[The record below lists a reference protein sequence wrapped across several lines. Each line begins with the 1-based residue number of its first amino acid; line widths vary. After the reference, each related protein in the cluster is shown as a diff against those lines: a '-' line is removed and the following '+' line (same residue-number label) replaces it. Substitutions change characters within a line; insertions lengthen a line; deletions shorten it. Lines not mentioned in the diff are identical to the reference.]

1 MLQPGESWARVA
13 HAHPQAPLL
22 VSKGKKTPA
31 NAALHARVAVEYT
44 SSRIQI
50 AFGCVASPG
59 SAVFLFSPDL
69 PPSSSHRLLVFSSS
83 SSPSVTSPSK
93 TLPKPLCCPIFDAKD
108 TRLSPRAA
116 TQTNPPNEP
125 SPCTM
130 AVPQVNGDVSGP
142 ARSSAFIQHLL
153 NYPLIS
159 DGITTFSSNEYAQRS
174 IRLGDSAYQTFAAPV
189 IPWFA
194 KPYTYISPYVQRADS
209 IGDKT
214 LDRIDERFPVVKKPT
229 GELYNDTR
237 SLILLP
243 YNKGIE
249 GRDHVF
255 HIYATEA
262 KKTEQQ
268 GLVGQ
273 GKAAVSTALVV
284 SNETLSWLSS
294 LITAKKAE
302 ATKLAHEKI
311 QQ

>member
-1 MLQPGESWARVA
+1 M
-13 HAHPQAPLL
+13 PL
-22 VSKGKKTPA
+22 P
-31 NAALHARVAVEYT
+31 
-44 SSRIQI
+44 
-50 AFGCVASPG
+50 CVASPR
-59 SAVFLFSPDL
+59 SAVFLFSLDR
-69 PPSSSHRLLVFSSS
+69 PPSSSLRLSLFLFSP
-83 SSPSVTSPSK
+83 SSPPGTVHRRITNTPAE
-93 TLPKPLCCPIFDAKD
+93 PPCRPILDAKD
-108 TRLSPRAA
+108 TRLSSPAA
-116 TQTNPPNEP
+116 CPTQPS

-130 AVPQVNGDVSGP
+130 AIPQVNGDVSSP
-142 ARSSAFIQHLL
+142 AQHSAFIQHLL

-159 DGITTFSSNEYAQRS
+159 DGITTFASNEYGQRS
-174 IRLGDSAYQTFAAPV
+174 IKLGDSAFQTFARPV

-194 KPYTYISPYVQRADS
+194 KPYTYLSPYVQRADS

-229 GELYNDTR
+229 GELYQDTR

-249 GRDHVF
+249 GYDHVF
-255 HIYATEA
+255 QVYAAEV

-284 SNETLSWLSS
+284 SNETLSWLGS
-294 LITAKKAE
+294 LLSARKAE
-302 ATKLAHEKI
+302 AAKLANDKI

>member
-1 MLQPGESWARVA
+1 MP
-13 HAHPQAPLL
+13 
-22 VSKGKKTPA
+22 PA
-31 NAALHARVAVEYT
+31 QTNPRLALHNGCPPGQRRRLEPCSQLRLHPGTCEAIPPARA
-44 SSRIQI
+44 
-50 AFGCVASPG
+50 
-59 SAVFLFSPDL
+59 
-69 PPSSSHRLLVFSSS
+69 SHRLANS
-83 SSPSVTSPSK
+83 
-93 TLPKPLCCPIFDAKD
+93 A
-108 TRLSPRAA
+108 PR
-116 TQTNPPNEP
+116 
-125 SPCTM
+125 
-130 AVPQVNGDVSGP
+130 
-142 ARSSAFIQHLL
+142 QHLL

-159 DGITTFSSNEYAQRS
+159 DGITTFTSNEYAQRS
-174 IRLGDSAYQTFAAPV
+174 IKLGDSAYQTFAAPV

-229 GELYNDTR
+229 GELYSDTR

-255 HIYATEA
+255 SVYATEA
-262 KKTEQQ
+262 KKTGQQ

-284 SNETLSWLSS
+284 SNETLSWLGS

-302 ATKLAHEKI
+302 ATKLASDKI